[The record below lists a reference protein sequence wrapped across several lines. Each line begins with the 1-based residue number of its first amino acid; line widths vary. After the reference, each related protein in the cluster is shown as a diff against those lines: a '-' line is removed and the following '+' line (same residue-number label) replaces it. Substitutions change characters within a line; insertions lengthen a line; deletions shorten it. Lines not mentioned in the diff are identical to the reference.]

1 MSVGLIPACVALRMM
16 SVTGGTGIAKEAQ
29 NIRWI
34 TRTELKMVSR
44 KLLL

>member
-16 SVTGGTGIAKEAQ
+16 SVIRVAGLEKEAQ